1 MKERILG
8 RINNVLGYALFILIS
23 LITYNFIPVGAIV
36 GTVAFF
42 AMSLPIIF
50 AVGISI
56 LTLLIV
62 SPASISVYLIFLMIF
77 VMETI
82 LFKPLVSFENRN
94 ERKKVGTYLII
105 TMFVIQLI
113 NLGIIRSLTFALIML
128 GAYKIIVNGLS
139 VVFNT
144 DQKIIFA
151 DEEWLSVIITTII
164 AITFN
169 YQIFK
174 NINILGFGLQNVYIL
189 LLTIIATISVIKRG
203 GMISFLSLGIGY
215 IFIRNIVGINQFA
228 DVNYKMIYITIF
240 TVLLSII
247 LQFKKK
253 YMLLILWIINLITL
267 SIMYYNISSYI
278 YILIPSIIA
287 SIIVLRDSNF
297 DFSNIFNSE
306 FLLGDGS
313 ERRLKPPVEEKREI
327 LEDENAK
334 KRRAITE
341 KLKKEENIRAFE
353 EKIILDKKIKKLK
366 IYNQIVFFDK
376 IIKNIY
382 LECIKNDI
390 NLNIYEI
397 CDILNMNNLV
407 VDIEDKEVTKEL
419 EVLKQVSTKVVITM
433 FKKIE
438 KDYENIKE
446 KEKEK
451 QEQEEHLKQLEDS
464 IEENNEDEKKEKNN
478 TIVSRIVEINKK
490 TIKSIKD
497 KLLRE

>member
-8 RINNVLGYALFILIS
+8 RINNVLGYTLFILIS

-62 SPASISVYLIFLMIF
+62 SPASISVYLIFLMLF

-94 ERKKVGTYLII
+94 ERKKVGTYLVI

-113 NLGIIRSLTFALIML
+113 NLGIIRSLTFALIMF
-128 GAYKIIVNGLS
+128 GVYKIIVNGLS

-174 NINILGFGLQNVYIL
+174 NINILGLGLQNVYIL

-306 FLLGDGS
+306 FLLENGS
-313 ERRLKPPVEEKREI
+313 ERRLKPAVEEKREI

-334 KRRAITE
+334 KRRTITE

-407 VDIEDKEVTKEL
+407 VDIEDEEVTKEL
-419 EVLKQVSTKVVITM
+419 EVLKQVSTKIILVM
-433 FKKIE
+433 YKKFEKDYKTTKEIKKEEKDDLQEKETSIE
-438 KDYENIKE
+438 KDNESGKE
-446 KEKEK
+446 KTK
-451 QEQEEHLKQLEDS
+451 
-464 IEENNEDEKKEKNN
+464 N
-478 TIVSRIVEINKK
+478 TIVGKIVEINKR

>member
-8 RINNVLGYALFILIS
+8 RINNVLGYTLFILIS

-62 SPASISVYLIFLMIF
+62 SPASISVYLIFLMLF

-94 ERKKVGTYLII
+94 ERKKVGTYLVI

-113 NLGIIRSLTFALIML
+113 NLGIIRSLTFAIIMF

-144 DQKIIFA
+144 DKKIIFA

-169 YQIFK
+169 YPIFK
-174 NINILGFGLQNVYIL
+174 NINILGLGLQNVYIL

-334 KRRAITE
+334 KRRTITE

-407 VDIEDKEVTKEL
+407 VDIEDEEVTKEL
-419 EVLKQVSTKVVITM
+419 EVLKQVSTKIILVM
-433 FKKIE
+433 YKKFEKDYKIIKESKKEEKDDSQEIETSIE
-438 KDYENIKE
+438 KDNESGKE
-446 KEKEK
+446 KTK
-451 QEQEEHLKQLEDS
+451 
-464 IEENNEDEKKEKNN
+464 N
-478 TIVSRIVEINKK
+478 TIVGKIVEINKR

>member
-128 GAYKIIVNGLS
+128 GVYKIIVNGLS

-174 NINILGFGLQNVYIL
+174 NINILGLGLQNVYIL

-407 VDIEDKEVTKEL
+407 VDIEDEEVTKEL
-419 EVLKQVSTKVVITM
+419 EVLKQVSTKIILVM
-433 FKKIE
+433 YKKFEKNYKTTKESKKEEKDDLQEKVTSIE
-438 KDYENIKE
+438 KDNESGKE
-446 KEKEK
+446 KTK
-451 QEQEEHLKQLEDS
+451 
-464 IEENNEDEKKEKNN
+464 N
-478 TIVSRIVEINKK
+478 TIVGKIVEINKR

>member
-1 MKERILG
+1 MYF
-8 RINNVLGYALFILIS
+8 GYTLFILIS

-56 LTLLIV
+56 LALLIV
-62 SPASISVYLIFLMIF
+62 SPASISVYLIFLMLF
-77 VMETI
+77 VMETL

-94 ERKKVGTYLII
+94 ERKKVGTYLIV
-105 TMFVIQLI
+105 TMFIIQII
-113 NLGIIRSLTFALIML
+113 NLGVIRSLTFSLIMF
-128 GAYKIIVNGLS
+128 GVYKIIVNALF
-139 VVFNT
+139 VVFNPE
-144 DQKIIFA
+144 QKIIFS
-151 DEEWLSVIITTII
+151 DEEWLSVIIAMII

-169 YQIFK
+169 YQIFR
-174 NINILGFGLQNVYIL
+174 NINILGLGVENSYIL
-189 LLTIIATISVIKRG
+189 FLAIVSSIAVTKRG
-203 GMISFLSLGIGY
+203 GMLGFLSLGIGY
-215 IFIRNIVGINQFA
+215 IFIRNIAGINMHTDINF
-228 DVNYKMIYITIF
+228 KMINITVF
-240 TVLLSII
+240 TMLLSVI
-247 LQFKKK
+247 LQFKRK
-253 YMLLILWIINLITL
+253 YMLLTLWIINLIAL
-267 SIMYYNISSYI
+267 SLMYYNLSAYM
-278 YILIPSIIA
+278 YILIPSII
-287 SIIVLRDSNF
+287 SSVIVLRNANF
-297 DFSNIFNSE
+297 DFSNILNSE

-313 ERRLKPPVEEKREI
+313 ERRLKAPVEEKKEA
-327 LEDENAK
+327 LEDEDTKK
-334 KRRAITE
+334 KRIIAE
-341 KLKKEENIRAFE
+341 KLRNEENIRVFE

-382 LECIKNDI
+382 LECIKNEI

-419 EVLKQVSTKVVITM
+419 EVLEQVSTKIVITM

-446 KEKEK
+446 KEK
-451 QEQEEHLKQLEDS
+451 QEQEENLKQLEDS

>member
-42 AMSLPIIF
+42 SMSLPIIF

-128 GAYKIIVNGLS
+128 GVYKIIVNGLS

-189 LLTIIATISVIKRG
+189 LLTIIATIGVIKRG

-353 EKIILDKKIKKLK
+353 EKIILDEKIKKLK

-407 VDIEDKEVTKEL
+407 VDIEDEEVTKEL
-419 EVLKQVSTKVVITM
+419 EVLKQVSTKIILVM
-433 FKKIE
+433 YKKFEKNYKTTKESKKEEKDDLQEKVTSIE
-438 KDYENIKE
+438 KDNESGKE
-446 KEKEK
+446 KTK
-451 QEQEEHLKQLEDS
+451 
-464 IEENNEDEKKEKNN
+464 N
-478 TIVSRIVEINKK
+478 TIVGKIVEINKR

>member
-228 DVNYKMIYITIF
+228 DVNYKMICITIF

-334 KRRAITE
+334 KRRTITE

-407 VDIEDKEVTKEL
+407 VDIEDEEVTKEL
-419 EVLKQVSTKVVITM
+419 EVLKQVSTKIILVM
-433 FKKIE
+433 YKKFEKNYKTTKESKKEEKDDLQEKVTSIE
-438 KDYENIKE
+438 KDNESGKE
-446 KEKEK
+446 KTK
-451 QEQEEHLKQLEDS
+451 
-464 IEENNEDEKKEKNN
+464 N
-478 TIVSRIVEINKK
+478 TIVGKIVEINKR

>member
-8 RINNVLGYALFILIS
+8 RINNVLGYTLFILIS

-62 SPASISVYLIFLMIF
+62 SPASISVYLIFLMLF

-113 NLGIIRSLTFALIML
+113 NLGIIRSLTFALIMF

-169 YQIFK
+169 YPIFK
-174 NINILGFGLQNVYIL
+174 NINILGLGLQNVYIL

-278 YILIPSIIA
+278 YVLIPSIIA

-334 KRRAITE
+334 KRRTITE

-407 VDIEDKEVTKEL
+407 VDIEDEEVTKEL
-419 EVLKQVSTKVVITM
+419 EVLKQVSTKIILVM
-433 FKKIE
+433 YKKFEKDYKIIKESKKEEKDDSQEIETSIE
-438 KDYENIKE
+438 KDNESGKE
-446 KEKEK
+446 KTK
-451 QEQEEHLKQLEDS
+451 
-464 IEENNEDEKKEKNN
+464 N
-478 TIVSRIVEINKK
+478 TIVGKIVEINKR

>member
-1 MKERILG
+1 MREKILG
-8 RINNVLGYALFILIS
+8 GVNNVLGYTLFILIS

-56 LTLLIV
+56 ITLLIV
-62 SPASISVYLIFLMIF
+62 SPVSISVYLIFLMLF
-77 VMETI
+77 VMETL

-94 ERKKVGTYLII
+94 ERKKVGTYLIV
-105 TMFVIQLI
+105 TMFIIQII
-113 NLGIIRSLTFALIML
+113 NLGVIRSLTFSLIMF
-128 GAYKIIVNGLS
+128 GMYKIIVNALF
-139 VVFNT
+139 VVFNPE
-144 DQKIIFA
+144 QKIIFS
-151 DEEWLSVIITTII
+151 DEEWLSVIIAMII

-169 YQIFK
+169 YQIFR
-174 NINILGFGLQNVYIL
+174 NINILGLGVENSYIL
-189 LLTIIATISVIKRG
+189 FLAIVSSIAVTKRG
-203 GMISFLSLGIGY
+203 GMLGFLSLGTGY
-215 IFIRNIVGINQFA
+215 IFIRNIAGTNMLTDINF
-228 DVNYKMIYITIF
+228 KMINITVF
-240 TVLLSII
+240 TMLLSVI
-247 LQFKKK
+247 LQFKRK
-253 YMLLILWIINLITL
+253 YMLLTLWIINLIAL
-267 SIMYYNISSYI
+267 SLMYYNLSAYM
-278 YILIPSIIA
+278 YILIPSII
-287 SIIVLRDSNF
+287 SSVIVLTNANF
-297 DFSNIFNSE
+297 DFSNILNSE

-313 ERRLKPPVEEKREI
+313 ERRLKAPVEEKKEA
-327 LEDENAK
+327 LEDEDTKK
-334 KRRAITE
+334 KRIIAE
-341 KLKKEENIRAFE
+341 KLRNEENIRVFE

-446 KEKEK
+446 KEK
-451 QEQEEHLKQLEDS
+451 QEQEENLKQLEDS

>member
-8 RINNVLGYALFILIS
+8 RINNVLGYTLFILIS

-113 NLGIIRSLTFALIML
+113 NLGIIRSLIFALIMF

-407 VDIEDKEVTKEL
+407 VDIEDEEVTKEL
-419 EVLKQVSTKVVITM
+419 EVLKQVSTKIILVM
-433 FKKIE
+433 YKKFEKNYKTTKESKKEEKDDLQEKVTSIE
-438 KDYENIKE
+438 KDNESGKE
-446 KEKEK
+446 KTK
-451 QEQEEHLKQLEDS
+451 
-464 IEENNEDEKKEKNN
+464 N
-478 TIVSRIVEINKK
+478 TIVGKIVEINKR

>member
-56 LTLLIV
+56 LTLLII
-62 SPASISVYLIFLMIF
+62 SPASISVYLIFLMLF

-113 NLGIIRSLTFALIML
+113 NLGIIRSLTFALIMF

-151 DEEWLSVIITTII
+151 DEEWLSVIITIII

-174 NINILGFGLQNVYIL
+174 NINILGLGLQNVYIL

-306 FLLGDGS
+306 FLLENGS
-313 ERRLKPPVEEKREI
+313 ERRLKPAVEEKREI

-334 KRRAITE
+334 KRRTITE

-407 VDIEDKEVTKEL
+407 VDIEDEEVTKEL
-419 EVLKQVSTKVVITM
+419 EVLKQVSTKIILVM
-433 FKKIE
+433 YKKFEKDYKTTKEIKKEEKDDLQEKETSIE
-438 KDYENIKE
+438 KDNESGKE
-446 KEKEK
+446 KTK
-451 QEQEEHLKQLEDS
+451 
-464 IEENNEDEKKEKNN
+464 N
-478 TIVSRIVEINKK
+478 TIVGKIVEINKR

>member
-1 MKERILG
+1 
-8 RINNVLGYALFILIS
+8 
-23 LITYNFIPVGAIV
+23 
-36 GTVAFF
+36 
-42 AMSLPIIF
+42 MSLPIIF

-113 NLGIIRSLTFALIML
+113 NLGIIRSLIFALIML

-313 ERRLKPPVEEKREI
+313 ERRLKPPAEEKREI

-334 KRRAITE
+334 KRRTITE

-407 VDIEDKEVTKEL
+407 VDIEDEEVTKEL
-419 EVLKQVSTKVVITM
+419 EVLKQVSTKIILVM
-433 FKKIE
+433 YKKFEKDYKIIKESKKEEKDDSQEIETSIE
-438 KDYENIKE
+438 KDNESGKE
-446 KEKEK
+446 KTK
-451 QEQEEHLKQLEDS
+451 
-464 IEENNEDEKKEKNN
+464 N
-478 TIVSRIVEINKK
+478 TIVGKIVEINKR

>member
-42 AMSLPIIF
+42 SMSLPIIF

-128 GAYKIIVNGLS
+128 GVYKIIVNGLS

-169 YQIFK
+169 YPIFK
-174 NINILGFGLQNVYIL
+174 NINILGLGLQNVYIL
-189 LLTIIATISVIKRG
+189 LLTIIATIGVIKRG

-407 VDIEDKEVTKEL
+407 VDIEDEEVTKEL
-419 EVLKQVSTKVVITM
+419 EVLKQVSTKIILVM
-433 FKKIE
+433 YKKFEKDYKIIKESKKEEKDNSQEIETSIE
-438 KDYENIKE
+438 KDNESGKE
-446 KEKEK
+446 KTK
-451 QEQEEHLKQLEDS
+451 
-464 IEENNEDEKKEKNN
+464 N
-478 TIVSRIVEINKK
+478 TIVGKIVEINKR

>member
-174 NINILGFGLQNVYIL
+174 NINILGLGLQNVYIL

-407 VDIEDKEVTKEL
+407 VDIEDEEVTKEL
-419 EVLKQVSTKVVITM
+419 EVLKQVSTKIILVM
-433 FKKIE
+433 YKKFEKNYKTTKESKKEEKDDLQEKVTSIE
-438 KDYENIKE
+438 KDNESGKE
-446 KEKEK
+446 KTK
-451 QEQEEHLKQLEDS
+451 
-464 IEENNEDEKKEKNN
+464 N
-478 TIVSRIVEINKK
+478 TIVGKIVEINKR

>member
-8 RINNVLGYALFILIS
+8 RINNVLGYTLFILIS

-62 SPASISVYLIFLMIF
+62 SPASISVYLIFLMLF

-113 NLGIIRSLTFALIML
+113 NLGIIRSLTFALIMF

-169 YQIFK
+169 YPIFK

-189 LLTIIATISVIKRG
+189 LLTIIATIIVIKRG

-287 SIIVLRDSNF
+287 SILVLRDSNF

-334 KRRAITE
+334 KRRTITE

-407 VDIEDKEVTKEL
+407 VDIEDEEVTKEL
-419 EVLKQVSTKVVITM
+419 EVLKQVSTKIILVM
-433 FKKIE
+433 YKKFEKDYKTTKESKKEEKYDLQEKETSIE
-438 KDYENIKE
+438 KDNESGKE
-446 KEKEK
+446 KTK
-451 QEQEEHLKQLEDS
+451 
-464 IEENNEDEKKEKNN
+464 N
-478 TIVSRIVEINKK
+478 TIVGKIVEINKR

>member
-8 RINNVLGYALFILIS
+8 RINNVLGYTLFILIS

-42 AMSLPIIF
+42 AMSLPIIS
-50 AVGISI
+50 ALVVSI
-56 LTLLIV
+56 LALLV
-62 SPASISVYLIFLMIF
+62 TSPLSISVYLIFLMLF

-113 NLGIIRSLTFALIML
+113 NLGIIRSLTFALIMF

-169 YQIFK
+169 YPIFK
-174 NINILGFGLQNVYIL
+174 NINILGLGLQNVYIL

-334 KRRAITE
+334 KRRTITE

-407 VDIEDKEVTKEL
+407 VDIEDEEVTKEL
-419 EVLKQVSTKVVITM
+419 EVLKQVSTKIILVM
-433 FKKIE
+433 YKKFEKDYKTTKESKKEEKDDLQEIETSIE
-438 KDYENIKE
+438 KDNESGKE
-446 KEKEK
+446 KTK
-451 QEQEEHLKQLEDS
+451 
-464 IEENNEDEKKEKNN
+464 N
-478 TIVSRIVEINKK
+478 TIVGKIVEINKR

>member
-62 SPASISVYLIFLMIF
+62 SPASISVYLIFLMLF

-113 NLGIIRSLTFALIML
+113 NLGIIRSLTFALIMF
-128 GAYKIIVNGLS
+128 GVYKIIVNGLS

-169 YQIFK
+169 YSIFK
-174 NINILGFGLQNVYIL
+174 NINILGLGLQNVYIL

-334 KRRAITE
+334 KRRTITE

-407 VDIEDKEVTKEL
+407 VDIEDEEVTKEL
-419 EVLKQVSTKVVITM
+419 EVLKQVSTKIILVM
-433 FKKIE
+433 YKKFEKDYKTTKEIKKEEKDDLQEKVTSIE
-438 KDYENIKE
+438 KDNESGKE
-446 KEKEK
+446 KAK
-451 QEQEEHLKQLEDS
+451 
-464 IEENNEDEKKEKNN
+464 N
-478 TIVSRIVEINKK
+478 TIVGKIVEINKR

>member
-8 RINNVLGYALFILIS
+8 RINNVLGYTLFILIS

-62 SPASISVYLIFLMIF
+62 SPASISVYLIFLMLF

-113 NLGIIRSLTFALIML
+113 NLGIIRSLTFALIMF

-169 YQIFK
+169 YPIFK
-174 NINILGFGLQNVYIL
+174 NINILGLGLQKIYIL

-334 KRRAITE
+334 KRRTITE

-407 VDIEDKEVTKEL
+407 VDIEDEEVTKEL
-419 EVLKQVSTKVVITM
+419 EVLKQISTKIILVM
-433 FKKIE
+433 YKKFEKDYKIIKESKKEEKDDSQEIETSIE
-438 KDYENIKE
+438 KDNESGKE
-446 KEKEK
+446 KTK
-451 QEQEEHLKQLEDS
+451 
-464 IEENNEDEKKEKNN
+464 N
-478 TIVSRIVEINKK
+478 TIVGKIVEINKR

>member
-56 LTLLIV
+56 LTLLII
-62 SPASISVYLIFLMIF
+62 SPASISVYLIFLMLF

-113 NLGIIRSLTFALIML
+113 NLGIIRSLTFALVMF

-407 VDIEDKEVTKEL
+407 VDIEDEEVTKEL
-419 EVLKQVSTKVVITM
+419 EVLKQVSTKIILVM
-433 FKKIE
+433 YKKFEKNYKTTKESKKEEKDDLQEKVTSIE
-438 KDYENIKE
+438 KDNESGKE
-446 KEKEK
+446 KTK
-451 QEQEEHLKQLEDS
+451 
-464 IEENNEDEKKEKNN
+464 N
-478 TIVSRIVEINKK
+478 TIVGKIVEINKR

>member
-8 RINNVLGYALFILIS
+8 RINNVLGYTLFILIS

-62 SPASISVYLIFLMIF
+62 SPASISVYLIFLMLF

-94 ERKKVGTYLII
+94 ERKKVGTYLVI

-113 NLGIIRSLTFALIML
+113 NLGIIRSLTFALIMF

-144 DQKIIFA
+144 YQKIIFA

-174 NINILGFGLQNVYIL
+174 NINILGLGLQNVYIL

-228 DVNYKMIYITIF
+228 DVNYNMIYITIF

-334 KRRAITE
+334 KRRTITE

-407 VDIEDKEVTKEL
+407 VDIEDEEVTKEL
-419 EVLKQVSTKVVITM
+419 EVLKQVSTKIILVM
-433 FKKIE
+433 YKKFEKDYKIIKESKKEEKDDSQEIETSIE
-438 KDYENIKE
+438 KDNESGKE
-446 KEKEK
+446 KTK
-451 QEQEEHLKQLEDS
+451 
-464 IEENNEDEKKEKNN
+464 N
-478 TIVSRIVEINKK
+478 TIVGKIVEINKR

>member
-8 RINNVLGYALFILIS
+8 RINNVLGYTLFILIS

-50 AVGISI
+50 AVGISV

-62 SPASISVYLIFLMIF
+62 SPASISVYLIFLMLF

-94 ERKKVGTYLII
+94 ERKKVGTYLVI

-113 NLGIIRSLTFALIML
+113 NLGIIRSLTFALIMF

-174 NINILGFGLQNVYIL
+174 NINILGLGLQNVYIL
-189 LLTIIATISVIKRG
+189 LLAIIATISVIKRG

-278 YILIPSIIA
+278 YILIPSIIT

-327 LEDENAK
+327 LKDENAK
-334 KRRAITE
+334 KRRTITE

-407 VDIEDKEVTKEL
+407 VDIEDEEVTKEL
-419 EVLKQVSTKVVITM
+419 EVLKQVSTKIILVM
-433 FKKIE
+433 YKKFEKDYKTTKESKKEEKNDLQEKVTLIE
-438 KDYENIKE
+438 KDNESGKE
-446 KEKEK
+446 KTK
-451 QEQEEHLKQLEDS
+451 
-464 IEENNEDEKKEKNN
+464 N
-478 TIVSRIVEINKK
+478 TIVGKIVEINKR

>member
-407 VDIEDKEVTKEL
+407 VDIEDEEVTKEL
-419 EVLKQVSTKVVITM
+419 EVVKQVSTKIILVM
-433 FKKIE
+433 YKKFEKNYKTTKESKKEEKDDLQEKVTSIE
-438 KDYENIKE
+438 KDNESGKE
-446 KEKEK
+446 KTK
-451 QEQEEHLKQLEDS
+451 
-464 IEENNEDEKKEKNN
+464 N
-478 TIVSRIVEINKK
+478 TIVGKIVEINKR

>member
-8 RINNVLGYALFILIS
+8 RINNVLGYTLFILIS

-62 SPASISVYLIFLMIF
+62 SPASISVYLIFLMLF

-94 ERKKVGTYLII
+94 ERKKVGTYLVI

-113 NLGIIRSLTFALIML
+113 NLGIIRSLTFALIMF

-169 YQIFK
+169 YPIFK
-174 NINILGFGLQNVYIL
+174 NINILGLGLQNVYIL
-189 LLTIIATISVIKRG
+189 LLTIIVTISVIKRG

-253 YMLLILWIINLITL
+253 YMLLILWIINLITS

-327 LEDENAK
+327 LEDEDAK
-334 KRRAITE
+334 KRRTITE

-407 VDIEDKEVTKEL
+407 VDIKDEEVTKEL
-419 EVLKQVSTKVVITM
+419 EVLKQVSTKIILVM
-433 FKKIE
+433 YKKFEKDYKTTKESKKEEKNELQEIETSIE
-438 KDYENIKE
+438 KDNESGKE
-446 KEKEK
+446 KTK
-451 QEQEEHLKQLEDS
+451 
-464 IEENNEDEKKEKNN
+464 N
-478 TIVSRIVEINKK
+478 TIVGKIVEINKR

>member
-8 RINNVLGYALFILIS
+8 RINNVLGYTLFILIS

-62 SPASISVYLIFLMIF
+62 SPASISVYLIFLMLF

-113 NLGIIRSLTFALIML
+113 NLGIIRSLTFALIMF

-151 DEEWLSVIITTII
+151 DEEWLSVIITIII

-169 YQIFK
+169 YPIFK
-174 NINILGFGLQNVYIL
+174 NINILGLGLQNVYIL

-334 KRRAITE
+334 KRRTITE

-407 VDIEDKEVTKEL
+407 VDIEDEEVTKEL
-419 EVLKQVSTKVVITM
+419 EVLKQVSTKIILVM
-433 FKKIE
+433 YKKFEKDYKIIKESKKEEKDDSQEIETSIE
-438 KDYENIKE
+438 KDNESGKE
-446 KEKEK
+446 KTK
-451 QEQEEHLKQLEDS
+451 
-464 IEENNEDEKKEKNN
+464 N
-478 TIVSRIVEINKK
+478 TIVGKIVEINKR

>member
-8 RINNVLGYALFILIS
+8 RINNVLGYTLFILIS

-62 SPASISVYLIFLMIF
+62 SPASISVYLIFLMLF

-113 NLGIIRSLTFALIML
+113 NLGIIRSLTFALIMF
-128 GAYKIIVNGLS
+128 GVYKIIVNGLS

-169 YQIFK
+169 YSIFK
-174 NINILGFGLQNVYIL
+174 NINILGLGLQNVYIL

-334 KRRAITE
+334 KRRTITE

-407 VDIEDKEVTKEL
+407 VDIEDEEVTKEL
-419 EVLKQVSTKVVITM
+419 EVLKQVSTKIILVM
-433 FKKIE
+433 YKKFEKDYKTTKEIKKEEKDDLQEKVTSIE
-438 KDYENIKE
+438 KDNESGKE
-446 KEKEK
+446 KAK
-451 QEQEEHLKQLEDS
+451 
-464 IEENNEDEKKEKNN
+464 N
-478 TIVSRIVEINKK
+478 TIVGKIVEINKR

>member
-8 RINNVLGYALFILIS
+8 RINNVLGYTLFILIS

-62 SPASISVYLIFLMIF
+62 SPASISVYLIFLMLF

-94 ERKKVGTYLII
+94 ERKKVGTYLVI

-113 NLGIIRSLTFALIML
+113 NLGIIRSLTFALIMF
-128 GAYKIIVNGLS
+128 GVYKIIVNGLS

-174 NINILGFGLQNVYIL
+174 NINILGLGLQNVYIL

-287 SIIVLRDSNF
+287 SIIVLGDSNF

-334 KRRAITE
+334 KRRTITE

-407 VDIEDKEVTKEL
+407 VDIEDEEVNKEL
-419 EVLKQVSTKVVITM
+419 EVLKQVSTKIILVM
-433 FKKIE
+433 YKKFEKDYKTTKEGKKEEKDDLQEKETSIE
-438 KDYENIKE
+438 KDNESGKE
-446 KEKEK
+446 KTK
-451 QEQEEHLKQLEDS
+451 
-464 IEENNEDEKKEKNN
+464 N
-478 TIVSRIVEINKK
+478 TIVGKIVEINKK

>member
-1 MKERILG
+1 MCF
-8 RINNVLGYALFILIS
+8 GYTLFILIS

-407 VDIEDKEVTKEL
+407 VDIEDEEVTKEL
-419 EVLKQVSTKVVITM
+419 EVLKQVSTKIILVM
-433 FKKIE
+433 YKKFEKNYKTTKESKKEEKDDLQEKVTSIE
-438 KDYENIKE
+438 KDNESGKE
-446 KEKEK
+446 KTK
-451 QEQEEHLKQLEDS
+451 
-464 IEENNEDEKKEKNN
+464 N
-478 TIVSRIVEINKK
+478 TIVGKIVEINKR

>member
-62 SPASISVYLIFLMIF
+62 SPASISVYLIFLMLF

-113 NLGIIRSLTFALIML
+113 NLGIIRSLTFALIMF
-128 GAYKIIVNGLS
+128 GVYKIIVNGLS

-164 AITFN
+164 AIIFN
-169 YQIFK
+169 YSIFK
-174 NINILGFGLQNVYIL
+174 NINILGLGLQNVYIL

-334 KRRAITE
+334 KRRTITE

-407 VDIEDKEVTKEL
+407 VDIEDEEVTKEL
-419 EVLKQVSTKVVITM
+419 EVLKQVSTKIILVM
-433 FKKIE
+433 YKKFEKDYKTTKEIKKEEKDDLQEKVTSIE
-438 KDYENIKE
+438 KDNESGKE
-446 KEKEK
+446 KAK
-451 QEQEEHLKQLEDS
+451 
-464 IEENNEDEKKEKNN
+464 N
-478 TIVSRIVEINKK
+478 TIVGKIVEINKR

>member
-1 MKERILG
+1 MCF
-8 RINNVLGYALFILIS
+8 GYTLFILIS

-62 SPASISVYLIFLMIF
+62 SPASISVYLIFLMLF

-94 ERKKVGTYLII
+94 ERKKVGTYLVI

-113 NLGIIRSLTFALIML
+113 NLGIIRSLTFSLIMF

-169 YQIFK
+169 YPIFK
-174 NINILGFGLQNVYIL
+174 NINILGLGLQNVYIL

-228 DVNYKMIYITIF
+228 DINYKMIYITIF

-267 SIMYYNISSYI
+267 LIMYHNISSYI

-313 ERRLKPPVEEKREI
+313 ERRLKPPIEEKREI
-327 LEDENAK
+327 LEDEDAK
-334 KRRAITE
+334 KRRTITE

-407 VDIEDKEVTKEL
+407 VDIEDEEVTKEL
-419 EVLKQVSTKVVITM
+419 EVLKQVSTKIILVM
-433 FKKIE
+433 YKKFEKNYKTTKESKKEEKNNLQEIETSIE
-438 KDYENIKE
+438 KDNESGKE
-446 KEKEK
+446 KTK
-451 QEQEEHLKQLEDS
+451 
-464 IEENNEDEKKEKNN
+464 N
-478 TIVSRIVEINKK
+478 TIVGKIVEINKR

>member
-56 LTLLIV
+56 LTLLII
-62 SPASISVYLIFLMIF
+62 SPASISVYLIFLMLF

-128 GAYKIIVNGLS
+128 GVYKIIVNGLS

-407 VDIEDKEVTKEL
+407 VDIEDEEVTKEL
-419 EVLKQVSTKVVITM
+419 EVLKQVSTKIILVM
-433 FKKIE
+433 YKKFEKNYKTTKESKKEE
-438 KDYENIKE
+438 KDDLQEIETSREKDNESGKE
-446 KEKEK
+446 KTK
-451 QEQEEHLKQLEDS
+451 
-464 IEENNEDEKKEKNN
+464 N
-478 TIVSRIVEINKK
+478 TIVGKIVEINKR

>member
-8 RINNVLGYALFILIS
+8 RINNVLGYTLFILIS

-62 SPASISVYLIFLMIF
+62 SPASISVYLIFLMLF

-94 ERKKVGTYLII
+94 ERKKVGTYLVI

-113 NLGIIRSLTFALIML
+113 NLGIIRSLTFALIMF

-169 YQIFK
+169 YPIFK
-174 NINILGFGLQNVYIL
+174 NINILGLGLQNVYIL

-297 DFSNIFNSE
+297 DFSNTFNSE

-327 LEDENAK
+327 LEDENSK
-334 KRRAITE
+334 KRRTITE
-341 KLKKEENIRAFE
+341 KLKKEENIRAFD

-407 VDIEDKEVTKEL
+407 VDIEDEEVTKEL
-419 EVLKQVSTKVVITM
+419 EVLKQVSTKIILVM
-433 FKKIE
+433 YKKFEKDYKIIKESKKEEKNDLQEIETSIE
-438 KDYENIKE
+438 KDNERGKE
-446 KEKEK
+446 KTK
-451 QEQEEHLKQLEDS
+451 
-464 IEENNEDEKKEKNN
+464 N
-478 TIVSRIVEINKK
+478 TIVGKIVEINKR

>member
-1 MKERILG
+1 MCF
-8 RINNVLGYALFILIS
+8 GYTLFILIS
-23 LITYNFIPVGAIV
+23 LITYNFIPFGAIV

-174 NINILGFGLQNVYIL
+174 NINILGLCLQNVYIL

-334 KRRAITE
+334 KRRTITE

-407 VDIEDKEVTKEL
+407 VDIEDKEVSKEL
-419 EVLKQVSTKVVITM
+419 KVLRDVSIKTISNMNK
-433 FKKIE
+433 KLEKEYEGNKEKIE
-438 KDYENIKE
+438 NDIK
-446 KEKEK
+446 K
-451 QEQEEHLKQLEDS
+451 
-464 IEENNEDEKKEKNN
+464 EDEKEELEEEQQEQQEKIKT
-478 TIVSRIVEINKK
+478 TIVSKIVEINKK

>member
-278 YILIPSIIA
+278 YILIQSNIA

-407 VDIEDKEVTKEL
+407 VDIEDEEVTKEL
-419 EVLKQVSTKVVITM
+419 EVLKQVSTKIILVM
-433 FKKIE
+433 YKKFEKNYKTTKESKKEEKDDLQEKVTSIE
-438 KDYENIKE
+438 KDNESGKE
-446 KEKEK
+446 KTK
-451 QEQEEHLKQLEDS
+451 
-464 IEENNEDEKKEKNN
+464 N
-478 TIVSRIVEINKK
+478 TIVGKIVEINKR

>member
-1 MKERILG
+1 MYF
-8 RINNVLGYALFILIS
+8 GYTLLILIS

-128 GAYKIIVNGLS
+128 GVYKIIVNGLS

-174 NINILGFGLQNVYIL
+174 NINILGLGLQNVYIL

-334 KRRAITE
+334 KRRTITE

-407 VDIEDKEVTKEL
+407 VDIEDKEVSKEL
-419 EVLKQVSTKVVITM
+419 KVLRDVSIKTISNMNK
-433 FKKIE
+433 KLEKEYEGNKEKIE
-438 KDYENIKE
+438 NDIK
-446 KEKEK
+446 K
-451 QEQEEHLKQLEDS
+451 
-464 IEENNEDEKKEKNN
+464 EDEKEELEEEQQEQQEEIKT
-478 TIVSRIVEINKK
+478 TIVSKIVEINKK
-490 TIKSIKD
+490 TIKSIRE

>member
-1 MKERILG
+1 MYF
-8 RINNVLGYALFILIS
+8 GYTLFILIS

-62 SPASISVYLIFLMIF
+62 SPASISVYLIFLMLF

-94 ERKKVGTYLII
+94 ERKKVRTYLVI

-113 NLGIIRSLTFALIML
+113 NLGIIRSLTFALIMF

-169 YQIFK
+169 YPIFK
-174 NINILGFGLQNVYIL
+174 NINILGLGLQNVYIL

-334 KRRAITE
+334 KRRTITE

-407 VDIEDKEVTKEL
+407 VDIEDEEVTKEL
-419 EVLKQVSTKVVITM
+419 EVLKQVSTKIILVM
-433 FKKIE
+433 YKKFEKDYKIIKESKKEEKDDSQEIETSIE
-438 KDYENIKE
+438 KDNESGKE
-446 KEKEK
+446 KTK
-451 QEQEEHLKQLEDS
+451 
-464 IEENNEDEKKEKNN
+464 N
-478 TIVSRIVEINKK
+478 TIVGKIVEINKR
-490 TIKSIKD
+490 TNKSIKD